1 MYESHIFIFYIRL
14 LQMGKCGGM
23 AHHLFFVTENKLKW
37 GFSYNWLRV
46 FWNIIVTEIHWK
58 RYGFYWTFWLFEI
71 TCLFQQFYLHWIWKW
86 VNQRL
91 MKVVENIE
99 LVWNSY
105 EVLEWRHKM
114 MAFVF
119 FGWFISFGARS
130 KSDMIAKC
138 TSVSLF
144 KPVDVDWESYSCG
157 YED

>member
-1 MYESHIFIFYIRL
+1 
-14 LQMGKCGGM
+14 
-23 AHHLFFVTENKLKW
+23 
-37 GFSYNWLRV
+37 
-46 FWNIIVTEIHWK
+46 
-58 RYGFYWTFWLFEI
+58 
-71 TCLFQQFYLHWIWKW
+71 
-86 VNQRL
+86 
-91 MKVVENIE
+91 
-99 LVWNSY
+99 
-105 EVLEWRHKM
+105 M